1 MIGIDNL
8 LLFIITGFL
17 LNLTPGPDTIY
28 IISRSIAQGKRAGI
42 SAVLGIS
49 TGCLFHTIAGAFGF
63 SALIMASPGS
73 FFIIKIAGALYLIF
87 QGLLMIL
94 NRGRGLNQQDT
105 ASPQQHLFLIYRQ
118 GTLTNILNPKV
129 ALFFIAFLPQFISAS
144 SPNKTL
150 SFIILGILF
159 ITTATLWCS
168 LVALFSAYFS
178 TSLRTRSRWYQYL
191 NKLNGVVFIGL
202 GIKLAF
208 NKQ

>member
-8 LLFIITGFL
+8 LLFLITVFL

-28 IISRSIAQGKRAGI
+28 IISRSVAQGKRAGI
-42 SAVLGIS
+42 STALGIS
-49 TGCLFHTIAGAFGF
+49 TGCLFHTLAGAFGF

-73 FFIIKIAGALYLIF
+73 FFIIKIAGAIYLIF

-94 NRGRGLNQQDT
+94 NHSKGLNPQHT
-105 ASPQQHLFLIYRQ
+105 KSPQRHLLLIYRQ
-118 GTLTNILNPKV
+118 GTITNILNPKV
-129 ALFFIAFLPQFISAS
+129 ALFFIAFLPQFISDG

-159 ITTATLWCS
+159 ITSGTLWCL

-178 TSLRTRSRWYQYL
+178 ASLRTHSKWYQYL